1 MFITLKSKEIDAL
14 KDKLTVV
21 ASYARTNDWNPE
33 KKMRVNLANLT
44 DEQVTVVEKVLEKD
58 PERNRNP
65 LKDIKQWRKVL
76 ENPDDRKAATL
87 EQFPTILKTYLSKV
101 PRYMVFAQTED
112 DDFLGYVVT
121 DIGYQKA
128 VRNSGWTTPA
138 YAYMKLAYYEQ
149 GKNKVD
155 VVKFSQEDV
164 KGKTCAQI
172 MNASGYAIATDE
184 SLAKYEE
191 ELVRYKVTRG
201 AVGKQYLGSGRA
213 SVISHEKRWW
223 GGMSRK
229 ENAISLD
236 TDGRRSRLV
245 VDLYE
250 EKDDEDG
257 RRRSGEKADVPVC
270 DGSFWKTKSTS
281 QGDESR
287 RSYGYRSNS
296 DVEDIDGSEQLVL
309 DIPTHPYVLLFHL
322 EKHCQVWAHV
332 SRLEEYVYDKTLRDK
347 LVLPEY
353 QRELIEILVQRDRAE
368 IQDIVKGKAGGS
380 IVLCSGKPGTG
391 KTLTAEVFAEVME
404 RPLYVVQSAQLGT
417 KVEELE
423 DELCHVL
430 SRSSRWGAILL
441 IDEADVFI
449 HERGDDMV
457 QNAVVGVF
465 LRVLEYYQGV
475 LFMTTNRDTVVDD
488 AVISRCTAQVKFE
501 IPDSKAQAEI
511 WGILAKVSDVQIS
524 AADITAFSKK
534 HVGLSGRDVKGI
546 LKLANMIAVSK
557 KKKITADL
565 LEYVLQ
571 FKPTSLSIK
580 K

>member
-1 MFITLKSKEIDAL
+1 MYITLKSKEIDAL

-21 ASYARTNDWNPE
+21 ASYARSNDWNPE
-33 KKMRVNLANLT
+33 KKMRIDLAKLT
-44 DEQVTVVEKVLEKD
+44 EEQIGVVEKVLEKE
-58 PERNRNP
+58 PERNKNP
-65 LKDIKQWRKVL
+65 LKDIKQWRKIL

-87 EQFPTILKTYLSKV
+87 EQFPGILKTYLSKV
-101 PRYMVFAQTED
+101 PRYMVFSQTED
-112 DDFLGYVVT
+112 DDVLAYVVT

-128 VRNSGWTTPA
+128 VRHQGWTSPA
-138 YAYMKLAYYEQ
+138 YAYMRLTYHEQ
-149 GKNKVD
+149 GKNKVNT
-155 VVKFSQEDV
+155 VKFSQEAV
-164 KGKTCAQI
+164 KGKSCAQI
-172 MNASGYAIATDE
+172 MNASGFVMATDE

-191 ELVRYKVTRG
+191 ELLRYKATRG

-213 SVISHEKRWW
+213 TVISHEKRWW
-223 GGMSRK
+223 GGMSRE
-229 ENAISLD
+229 ENALSLD
-236 TDGRRSRLV
+236 TDGRKSRLV

-257 RRRSGEKADVPVC
+257 HSRSGEKADVPVC
-270 DGSFWKTKSTS
+270 DGSFWKNKVTS
-281 QGDESR
+281 QGDEGRKSYYG
-287 RSYGYRSNS
+287 RSSS
-296 DVEDIDGSEQLVL
+296 EVDEVDGTEQLVL

-347 LVLPEY
+347 LVLPDT

-368 IQDIVKGKAGGS
+368 IQDIVRGKAGGS

-430 SRSSRWGAILL
+430 ARSARWGAILL

-501 IPDSKAQAEI
+501 IPDSKAQAKI
-511 WGILAKVSDVQIS
+511 WFILAGVSNVKIAEADVI
-524 AADITAFSKK
+524 AFAKK
-534 HVGLSGRDVKGI
+534 HSGLSGRDVKGI

-557 KKKITADL
+557 KQKVTAEL

-571 FKPTSLSIK
+571 FKPTTLSTK